1 MKVCVTGNQIY
12 EKILSES
19 TMEKDFQILQ
29 YIESTYHYQKKYT
42 SENVNLLYPLTDKI
56 ERDKDIRYLSLDGTK
71 IKIRFIDLFA
81 LKKSLNAII
90 AEI

>member
-1 MKVCVTGNQIY
+1 MSSASQDLPTFGAPARRYNVT
-12 EKILSES
+12 
-19 TMEKDFQILQ
+19 
-29 YIESTYHYQKKYT
+29 
-42 SENVNLLYPLTDKI
+42 LLYPLTDKI

-71 IKIRFIDLFA
+71 IKIRFIDLFE